1 MKALSASMAADDGV
15 CIHVRSWLPDGV
27 RALGDPARPGD
38 PLPRAVIQIAHGL
51 AEHSAR
57 YERFATAAVEA
68 GFAVHANDHRGHGK
82 SVVRPEDKG
91 FFAAKNGWEAVVDD
105 LDAMLRL
112 ERAAYPDV
120 PVFLLGHSLG
130 SFLGRDLAA
139 KHGDELAGL
148 ILTGTGTGPGAA
160 GYAAMAFVRGQE
172 LLKGPRHLSGT
183 LDQLMFGGYN
193 SYFVP
198 SRTSFDWLSR
208 DEAEVDA
215 YLMDPMCGFICTA
228 SLYDDVLK
236 GTIAVGSPKV
246 IGRTPVDLPI
256 LIASGELDPVGGQ
269 GRGVREVAAAYRKA
283 GVKDVT
289 MTLYPQARHEIL
301 NEINRDEVTADLLG
315 WVNAHLP
322 AAQPS

>member
-27 RALGDPARPGD
+27 RALGDPARPTD
-38 PLPRAVIQIAHGL
+38 QTPRAVIQIAHGL
-51 AEHSAR
+51 AEHGAR
-57 YERFATAAVEA
+57 YERFAAAAVAA
-68 GFAVHANDHRGHGK
+68 GFAVHVNDHRGHGK

-91 FFAAKNGWEAVVDD
+91 FFAAKNGWEAVVGD

-112 ERAAYPDV
+112 ESAAYPGV

-130 SFLGRDLAA
+130 SFLARDLAS
-139 KHGDELAGL
+139 KHGDELAGM
-148 ILTGTGTGPGAA
+148 ILSGTGASPGAA
-160 GYAAMAFVRGQE
+160 GYVARAFVRGQE
-172 LLKGPRHLSGT
+172 LLKGQHHLSGM
-183 LDQLMFGGYN
+183 LDQLIFGGYN
-193 SYFVP
+193 SRFVP

-215 YLMDPMCGFICTA
+215 YLMDPMCGFVCTA
-228 SLYDDVLK
+228 SLYDDVIR
-236 GTIAVGSPKV
+236 GTLSVCSPKV
-246 IGRTPVDLPI
+246 IGRTPKDLPI
-256 LIASGELDPVGGQ
+256 LLASGDLDPVGGQ

-301 NEINRDEVTADLLG
+301 NETNRDEVTADILG
-315 WVNAHLP
+315 WIGAHLP
-322 AAQPS
+322 AAAQA